1 MAFGVWSGFKEM
13 FVFLSRVLHNLNDIR
28 VSNIRVF
35 LGLSSLLKRACIF
48 FFSCVNLF
56 WALFRG

>member
-13 FVFLSRVLHNLNDIR
+13 FVFLSWVLHNLNDIR

-35 LGLSSLLKRACIF
+35 LGLFSFFKKACVF
-48 FFSCVNLF
+48 
-56 WALFRG
+56 

>member
-13 FVFLSRVLHNLNDIR
+13 FVFLSWVLHNLNDIR

-35 LGLSSLLKRACIF
+35 LGLFSFLKKACVF
-48 FFSCVNLF
+48 
-56 WALFRG
+56 

>member
-1 MAFGVWSGFKEM
+1 M

-35 LGLSSLLKRACIF
+35 LGLFSF
-48 FFSCVNLF
+48 FF
-56 WALFRG
+56 